1 LQKVDHKDIKEP
13 NGQDDDDDRFA
24 PNDYEDQVADDGLS
38 AETRAMME
46 A

>member
-1 LQKVDHKDIKEP
+1 MVNKKSNI
-13 NGQDDDDDRFA
+13 QDDDDDRFA
-24 PNDYEDQVADDGLS
+24 PTEYEDQVDDDGLS